1 MISYPASPFP
11 SCEDPD
17 TPLYVQMV
25 IKAWPF
31 SILYLA
37 SVICFYSSGWI
48 DELVSVQFGMEGR
61 TEAHSL

>member
-1 MISYPASPFP
+1 M
-11 SCEDPD
+11 
-17 TPLYVQMV
+17 PLYVQMV

-48 DELVSVQFGMEGR
+48 DELVSVQFGMEER